1 VGYRLYGYES
11 THVGT
16 GIYTRKLHSH
26 IERISEGVEQSR
38 PPTALKPV
46 ALNQILLNRFSI
58 PRGGEVLHLTNQDD
72 LACVGFPSLDGLVVT
87 VHDLFRLTE
96 ASRPLDGWRGPKIVE
111 NLSEADAVIAI
122 SEFTKQ
128 QILKYTKVDTEDV
141 HVVYQ
146 GVDKS
151 EFYRNMGSGFE
162 DFFLHVGSN
171 LNRKNLEGLF
181 DAFAH
186 IKRQR
191 PEAELVRVG
200 SKDSTCR
207 RKLEE
212 YDLVEGRNVH
222 FLDDVPLSELRQL
235 YTDAEALL
243 FPSKKE
249 GFGRPMIEAAACG
262 TRPIAFNKKPMNEVL
277 PNRLLAEPFEPDK
290 LAQTALQEQTKDPR
304 KISER
309 FSWEETAE
317 NTVEVYKEVEKM

>member
-1 VGYRLYGYES
+1 MGYRLYGYES

-16 GIYTRKLHSH
+16 GIYTRKLHNH
-26 IERISEGVEQSR
+26 IERISQGVEQRR
-38 PPTALKPV
+38 PPTALKPT

-58 PRGGEVLHLTNQDD
+58 PRSDKVIHLTNQDD

-111 NLSEADAVIAI
+111 NLSEANAVIAI

-128 QILKYTKVDTEDV
+128 QILKHTAMDEEDV

-146 GVDKS
+146 GVDQS
-151 EFYRNMGSGFE
+151 VFYPDTGSGSE
-162 DFFLHVGSN
+162 DFFLHVGSS
-171 LNRKNLEGLF
+171 LDRKNLDGLF
-181 DAFAH
+181 DAFEQ
-186 IKRQR
+186 IRQQR

-212 YDLVEGRNVH
+212 HDLVQGRDVH
-222 FLDDVPLSELRQL
+222 FLEDLPLSGLRQL

-262 TRPIAFNKKPMNEVL
+262 TRPVAFNMKPMSEVL
-277 PNRLLAEPFEPDK
+277 PNRLLAEPFNPKK
-290 LAQTALQEQTKDPR
+290 LAQKALQEQRKDPK
-304 KISER
+304 KIAEK

-317 NTVEVYKEVEKM
+317 NTVEVYREVEGA